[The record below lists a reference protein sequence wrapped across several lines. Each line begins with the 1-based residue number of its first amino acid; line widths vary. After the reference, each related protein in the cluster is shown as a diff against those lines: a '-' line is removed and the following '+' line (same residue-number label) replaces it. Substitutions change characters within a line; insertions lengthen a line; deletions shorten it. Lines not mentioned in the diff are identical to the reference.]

1 MFVFSM
7 PFNFCFTLFEQVAKT
22 FVTRCLV
29 GEPGITYKYLGMIV
43 FGTIRFLSLH
53 ILALV

>member
-43 FGTIRFLSLH
+43 FGTIGFLSLD